1 MAPNLPMEKVTPLSS
16 AMVTSY
22 DYRLVALSVII
33 STLASYAALDLAG
46 RVTAAHG
53 RTRMVWLTGG
63 ACAMGI
69 GIWSMHYVGML
80 AFSLP
85 VTILYDWPTVAAS
98 LLCAVFASAVALFVV
113 SRQQM
118 KLHHAL
124 LGSLVMGS
132 GIAAM
137 HYIGMA
143 AMRLR
148 AMCDYSAP
156 LVTLSVV
163 LAVAIS
169 LVALWLSFTL
179 RDDHQGRGWK
189 RMACAVLMG
198 AAIPVMH
205 YRGMAAARFSPSAP
219 EPDLSHAV
227 NISNL
232 GTVSIVLVTFFVL
245 GLAVLTSLVDRRFS
259 EQAVELEA
267 SEQRYR
273 QMVESAK
280 VILWRRSIDS
290 WQFSFV
296 NLEAEVLLGYPL
308 EQWLTQPTFWA
319 DHVHPEDRV
328 MTETYC
334 TAAVTENQPQ
344 QFEHRMITA
353 AGEVLWLKSQVRTVA
368 AGTLTKELVGA
379 MVDIT
384 VRKRAQEAAEDANRA
399 KSEFLANMSHE
410 IRTPMNGVLGMA
422 ELLLDTEL
430 DSEQRENV
438 EMLKAS
444 ADSLLGIINDIL
456 DFSKIEAGK
465 LDLELIDCDLR
476 NLLETTTKGMSL
488 LAHDKGLEV
497 TCEIEPEVPEVVIAD
512 PTRLRQ
518 IILNLV
524 GNAIKFTEGGE
535 VAVTV
540 AVESALDEM
549 LQLHFSVRDTGLGI
563 PPEKQKLIFTAFSQA
578 DGSTARKFGGTG
590 LGLTICSRLV
600 ELMDGKIWVESAFGH
615 GSTFHFT
622 ASVGLGKSVPAETRK
637 LQQYRLLGVSVL
649 IVDDNSTN
657 RRILADTVRRWGM
670 KPQLEAGAEA
680 GLRALEEASDQG
692 SPFALVLSDVQM
704 PEVDGFSF
712 VTRIRG
718 NPKLAGQVVILLTSG
733 RQAGDAVRC
742 QELGLPSQ
750 LSKPV
755 ARSELLAAIQSA
767 LGTPKPRETTNL
779 ITPSS
784 LRQTG
789 NGVRILLAEDN
800 AINQRV
806 AVRMLEKNGH
816 QVILARNGYEA
827 LAALERERFDLVFMD
842 VQMPEM
848 NGLEAAAAIRKKEKS
863 TDKHLPIV
871 AMTASAMQGDRE
883 RCLAAGMDEYVSK
896 PVPEKELMAAIQR
909 TRPRSV
915 SQSAG
920 S

>member
-1 MAPNLPMEKVTPLSS
+1 MEKVTAFSS
-16 AMVTSY
+16 VMTTSY

-53 RTRMVWLTGG
+53 RTRIAWLTGG

-80 AFSLP
+80 AFRLP
-85 VTILYDWPTVAAS
+85 VVIRYDWPTVAAS

-118 KLHHAL
+118 KLYHAL

-148 AMCDYSAP
+148 AMCDYSAA
-156 LVTLSVV
+156 LVALSIV
-163 LAVAIS
+163 LAIAIS

-179 RDDHQGRGWK
+179 RDDYQGRGWK
-189 RMACAVLMG
+189 KTACAVLMG

-205 YRGMAAARFSPSAP
+205 YTGMAAARFSTSVL

-227 NISNL
+227 NISSL

-259 EQAVELEA
+259 EHAVELEA
-267 SEQRYR
+267 SERRYR
-273 QMVESAK
+273 QIVESAQ
-280 VILWRRSIDS
+280 VILWRRGIHTSE
-290 WQFSFV
+290 FSFV
-296 NLEAEVLLGYPL
+296 NREAEVLLGYPL
-308 EQWLTQPTFWA
+308 KQWLTQPTFWA
-319 DHVHPEDRV
+319 DHTHPDDRA
-328 MTETYC
+328 MAERYC
-334 TAAVTENQPQ
+334 TAAAAENRPQ

-353 AGEVLWLKSQVRTVA
+353 AGEVLWLKSQVRLVT
-368 AGTLTKELVGA
+368 GGGHIKELVGV

-438 EMLKAS
+438 VMLKAS

-476 NLLETTTKGMSL
+476 GLLETTTKGMSL

-497 TCEIEPEVPEVVIAD
+497 TCEIEPEVPEVVISD

-524 GNAIKFTEGGE
+524 GNAIKFTESGE
-535 VAVTV
+535 VAVSV
-540 AVESALDEM
+540 AVDSVLDDM

-563 PPEKQKLIFTAFSQA
+563 PPEKQNLIFTAFSQA
-578 DGSTARKFGGTG
+578 DTSTTRKFGGTG

-600 ELMDGKIWVESAFGH
+600 ELMNGKIWVESAFGQ

-622 ASVGLGKSVPAETRK
+622 ARVGLGTSEPAENRK
-637 LQQYRLLGVSVL
+637 LKQFRLLGTPVL

-670 KPQLEAGAEA
+670 TPRMEASAEA
-680 GLRALEEASDQG
+680 GLRALEEANDRG
-692 SPFALVLSDVQM
+692 SPFLLVLSDVQM

-712 VTRIRG
+712 VSRIRE
-718 NPKLAGQVVILLTSG
+718 NPKLAGQVVILLTSR
-733 RQAGDAVRC
+733 RQPGDAARC

-767 LGTPKPRETTNL
+767 LGTPEPRETTNL

-784 LRQTG
+784 FRQTG
-789 NGVRILLAEDN
+789 KGVRILLAEDN

-816 QVILARNGYEA
+816 QVILARNGREA
-827 LAALERERFDLVFMD
+827 LAALEHERFDLVFMD

-848 NGLEAAAAIRKKEKS
+848 DGLEAAAVIREKEQS
-863 TDKHLPIV
+863 TGKHLPIV
-871 AMTASAMQGDRE
+871 AMTASVMQGDRE
-883 RCLAAGMDEYVSK
+883 RCLDAGMDDYVSK
-896 PVPEKELMAAIQR
+896 PVTERELMAAIQR
-909 TRPRSV
+909 TLPRSI